1 MDQEQREPSAPEAP
15 RFLPVELSEAA
26 LAGPK
31 AVDPVDQRIEI
42 ALPGGVAVRV
52 GRGFDAELTMKD
64 DAFAGDL
71 FVFRSRRADRIKVLM
86 YDGTGLCL
94 YQKRL
99 EQGRF
104 RWPSM
109 TGGTVRLSAAQMAAL
124 LEGLEWSKLQPHAVP
139 RPQVAC

>member
-1 MDQEQREPSAPEAP
+1 VIG
-15 RFLPVELSEAA
+15 LPD
-26 LAGPK
+26 G
-31 AVDPVDQRIEI
+31 
-42 ALPGGVAVRV
+42 VRV
-52 GRGFDAELTMKD
+52 YLAAGRT
-64 DAFAGDL
+64 DL
-71 FVFRSRRADRIKVLM
+71 RRGIDGLAAQIQTVLREDPFSGHLFIFRGRAAHTIKVLM

-109 TGGTVRLSAAQMAAL
+109 AGGTVRLSAAQMAAL

>member
-1 MDQEQREPSAPEAP
+1 MIAVP
-15 RFLPVELSEAA
+15 
-26 LAGPK
+26 AG
-31 AVDPVDQRIEI
+31 VRVLVWSSPVDFRKGLDGLSAHVQVTLK
-42 ALPGGVAVRV
+42 ADP
-52 GRGFDAELTMKD
+52 
-64 DAFAGDL
+64 FAGDL
-71 FVFRSRRADRIKVLM
+71 FVFRSRRVDRIKVLM
-86 YDGTGLCL
+86 YDGSGLCL

-124 LEGLEWSKLQPHAVP
+124 LEGLEWLKLQPHAVP